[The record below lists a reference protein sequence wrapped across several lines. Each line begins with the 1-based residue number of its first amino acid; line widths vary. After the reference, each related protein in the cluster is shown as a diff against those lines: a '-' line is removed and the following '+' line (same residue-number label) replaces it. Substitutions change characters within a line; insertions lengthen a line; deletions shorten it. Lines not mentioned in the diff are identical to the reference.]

1 MIPEDFKQQLLNR
14 IDIVD
19 VVERYVPLRKAGQN
33 YVARCPFHSEKTPSF
48 SVSPAKQFYHCFGCG
63 AHGNAIGFVME
74 HAGLGYIDAIK
85 ELAGMAGLTVPD
97 ERPAAAVRQEAAVAQ
112 GLSEVLVAA
121 ARFYK
126 EQLKRSPPAIDYL
139 RKRGVSGE
147 MAAKFGLGY
156 APAGWQAL
164 AEVFADYRT
173 QATLKD
179 AGLVVDGDNGRR
191 YDRFRDRIMFPIT
204 DQRGNVI
211 GFGGRAFGDASQDGP
226 KYLNSPETALF
237 QKGQELFGLFQAR
250 QAIRKHGRVVVVE
263 GYMDVVSLHQHGV
276 DYSVATLGTS
286 TTPMH
291 VEKLLK
297 LADELFFC
305 FDGDDAGRKAAWRA
319 LENSLEHLADGKQLS
334 FMFFPEGEDPDSYV
348 RKCAQNDVWVADPL
362 SEFMARELCRR
373 VDLETAE
380 GRAKLLELAR
390 PLVKKV
396 AAPALA
402 LQLRRRFAK
411 LAEVSVAEMEEL
423 FGMRPVNAAA
433 RPLRAAGTSQRP
445 ASLSLTRWILQAIL
459 NDPALA
465 ARVDAEYLDT
475 SDRFYPALGHVLDLL
490 RAQPDVTARD
500 VGPVVLESVRGLPI
514 SGLVREAY
522 AEVLASGKEISA
534 DEFASAL
541 ADLRDRVRHR
551 RISELA
557 AKTERSAEETAELA
571 RLLQVLSAR
580 AKAPIAGS
588 TGSAEPMGSTG
599 PMTSSSTIGAPESV
613 ESRV

>member
-33 YVARCPFHSEKTPSF
+33 FVARCPFHNEKTPSF

-63 AHGNAIGFVME
+63 AHGNAISFVME
-74 HAGLGYIDAIK
+74 HGGLGYVEAVK

-97 ERPAAAVRQEAAVAQ
+97 DRPDAVARQESAVAQ
-112 GLSEVLVAA
+112 GLSEVLVIA

-126 EQLKRSPPAIDYL
+126 EQLKRSPAAIEYL
-139 RKRGVSGE
+139 KTRGVSGE

-156 APAGWQAL
+156 APAGWQGL
-164 AEVFADYRT
+164 AEVFPDYKT
-173 QATLKD
+173 QSTLKD
-179 AGLVVDGDNGRR
+179 AGLVVEGDNGRR

-211 GFGGRAFGDASQDGP
+211 GFGGRSFGDAAQDGP
-226 KYLNSPETALF
+226 KYLNSPETGLF

-250 QAIRKHGRVVVVE
+250 QAIRKFGRVVVVE

-291 VEKLLK
+291 IEKLLK

-305 FDGDDAGRKAAWRA
+305 FDGDAAGRKAAWRA
-319 LENSLEHLADGKQLS
+319 LENSLEHLVDGKQLS

-348 RKCAQNDVWVADPL
+348 RKCAENDVWVADPL
-362 SEFMARELCRR
+362 SEFMARELIRQ

-380 GRAKLLELAR
+380 GRAKLLELAK
-390 PLVKKV
+390 PLIKKV
-396 AAPALA
+396 RAPALA

-411 LAEVSVAEMEEL
+411 LAEVSVPEMETL
-423 FGMRPVNAAA
+423 YGVRPVNLAA
-433 RPLRAAGTSQRP
+433 RPRRVAEAPQRP
-445 ASLSLTRWILQAIL
+445 ATLSLTRWILQAIL
-459 NDPALA
+459 NDPSLA
-465 ARVDAEYLDT
+465 GRVDANHLDT
-475 SDRFYPALGHVLDLL
+475 SDRFYPALRHVLELL
-490 RAQPDVTARD
+490 HQQPGVTARD
-500 VGPVVLESVRGLPI
+500 VGPVVLESVRGQAI
-514 SGLVREAY
+514 SRLVREAY
-522 AEVLASGKEISA
+522 AEVLASESEVSA
-534 DEFASAL
+534 DEFASAI
-541 ADLRDRVRHR
+541 ADLSDRVRHQ

-557 AKTERSAEETAELA
+557 AKSGRSAEETAELA
-571 RLLQVLSAR
+571 RLLRLLSKR
-580 AKAPIAGS
+580 AKDP
-588 TGSAEPMGSTG
+588 TVP
-599 PMTSSSTIGAPESV
+599 V

>member
-19 VVERYVPLRKAGQN
+19 VVERSVPLRKAGQN
-33 YVARCPFHSEKTPSF
+33 YVARCPFHNEKTPSF

-63 AHGNAIGFVME
+63 AHGNAISFVME
-74 HAGLGYIDAIK
+74 HGGLGYVEAVK
-85 ELAGMAGLTVPD
+85 ELAGMVGLAVPD
-97 ERPAAAVRQEAAVAQ
+97 ERPAAVVREESAAAQ
-112 GLSEVLVAA
+112 GLTEVLVAA

-126 EQLKRSPPAIDYL
+126 DQLKRFPPAIEYL
-139 RKRGVSGE
+139 KKRGVSGE

-164 AEVFADYRT
+164 SEVFPDYKT
-173 QATLKD
+173 QSAIHD
-179 AGLVVDGDNGRR
+179 AGLVVEGENGRR

-211 GFGGRAFGDASQDGP
+211 GFGGRSFGDAASDGP

-250 QAIRKHGRVVVVE
+250 QAIRKRGRVVVVE

-348 RKCAQNDVWVADPL
+348 RKCAENDVWVADPL
-362 SEFMARELCRR
+362 SEFMTRELSRR

-380 GRAKLLELAR
+380 GRAKLLDLAK

-411 LAEVSVAEMEEL
+411 LADVSVPEMEAL
-423 FGMRPVNAAA
+423 YGVRSVGFAAA
-433 RPLRAAGTSQRP
+433 PRRVAAAPQRP
-445 ASLSLTRWILQAIL
+445 GTLSLTRWILQAIL
-459 NDPALA
+459 NDPSLA
-465 ARVDAEYLDT
+465 GRLDGDQLDT
-475 SDRFYPALGHVLDLL
+475 SDRYYPALKHVLDLL
-490 RAQPDVTARD
+490 HEQPGVTARD
-500 VGPVVLESVRGLPI
+500 VGPIVLESVRGQAI
-514 SGLVREAY
+514 SRLVREAY
-522 AEVLASGKEISA
+522 ADVLASEKEISA

-541 ADLRDRVRHR
+541 ADLSDRVRHR

-557 AKTERSAEETAELA
+557 AMPGRSTEETAELA
-571 RLLQVLSAR
+571 RLLKLLSVR
-580 AKAPIAGS
+580 AKDP
-588 TGSAEPMGSTG
+588 T
-599 PMTSSSTIGAPESV
+599 ESV

>member
-33 YVARCPFHSEKTPSF
+33 YVARCPFHNEKTPSF

-85 ELAGMAGLTVPD
+85 DLASMAGMTVPD
-97 ERPAAAVRQEAAVAQ
+97 ERPAVAVRQEHAAAQ
-112 GLSEVLVAA
+112 DLSEVLVAA

-126 EQLKRSPPAIDYL
+126 EQLKQSPPAIEYL
-139 RKRGVSGE
+139 KQRGVSGE

-156 APAGWQAL
+156 APAGWQSL
-164 AEVFADYRT
+164 AEVFPDYRA
-173 QATLKD
+173 QSTLRD
-179 AGLVVDGDNGRR
+179 AGLVVEGENGRR
-191 YDRFRDRIMFPIT
+191 YDRFRDRIIFPIT

-211 GFGGRAFGDASQDGP
+211 GFGGRAFGDAGQEGP

-305 FDGDDAGRKAAWRA
+305 FDGDAAGRKAAWRA
-319 LENSLEHLADGKQLS
+319 LENSLEQLADGKQLS

-348 RKCAQNDVWVADPL
+348 RKCAENDVWRADPL
-362 SEFMARELCRR
+362 SEFMTRELSRQ

-380 GRAKLLELAR
+380 GRAKLLQLAK
-390 PLVKKV
+390 PLVKRV

-411 LAEVSVAEMEEL
+411 LADVSVPEMEEL
-423 FGMRPVNAAA
+423 YGVRPVSFAA
-433 RPLRAAGTSQRP
+433 RPRRPVDAARQPTM
-445 ASLSLTRWILQAIL
+445 LSLTRWILQAIL
-459 NDPALA
+459 NEPSLVGRIESDH
-465 ARVDAEYLDT
+465 LDT
-475 SDRFYPALGHVLDLL
+475 SDRFYPALTHVLDLL
-490 RAQPDVTARD
+490 REQPGLTARD
-500 VGPVVLESVRGLPI
+500 VGPAVLESVRGLPI
-514 SGLVREAY
+514 SRLVREAY
-522 AEVLASGKEISA
+522 AEVLASEKEISA

-551 RISELA
+551 RISDLA
-557 AKTERSAEETAELA
+557 AKASRTAEEAAELA
-571 RLLQVLSAR
+571 QLLQLLSAR
-580 AKAPIAGS
+580 AKDPTEAVG
-588 TGSAEPMGSTG
+588 
-599 PMTSSSTIGAPESV
+599 
-613 ESRV
+613 SRV

>member
-19 VVERYVPLRKAGQN
+19 VVERYVSLRKAGQN

-74 HAGLGYIDAIK
+74 HAGLGYVDAVK
-85 ELAGMAGLTVPD
+85 ELAGMAGMTVPD
-97 ERPAAAVRQEAAVAQ
+97 ERPAGIVRQEAAAAQ
-112 GLSEVLVAA
+112 GISEVLVAA

-126 EQLKRSPPAIDYL
+126 EQLKRSPAAIDYL
-139 RKRGVSGE
+139 RKRSVSGE

-164 AEVFADYRT
+164 AEVFSDYAT
-173 QATLKD
+173 QSTLKD
-179 AGLVVDGDNGRR
+179 AGLVVDAENGRR
-191 YDRFRDRIMFPIT
+191 YDRFRDRVMFPIT

-211 GFGGRAFGDASQDGP
+211 GFGGRVFGEASQDGP

-319 LENSLEHLADGKQLS
+319 LENSLEHLVDGKQLS

-348 RKCAQNDVWVADPL
+348 RKCAETDIWVAVPL
-362 SEFMARELCRR
+362 SEFMARELSGQ
-373 VDLETAE
+373 VDLETVE
-380 GRAKLLELAR
+380 GRAKLLELAK
-390 PLVKKV
+390 PLVRKV
-396 AAPALA
+396 LAPALA

-411 LAEVSVAEMEEL
+411 LAEVSVPEMEEL
-423 FGMRPVNAAA
+423 YG
-433 RPLRAAGTSQRP
+433 LRAVSAAPSSRARRETGVAPRP
-445 ASLSLTRWILQAIL
+445 ATLSLTRWILQAVL

-465 ARVDAEYLDT
+465 VRIDADHLDA
-475 SDRFYPALGHVLDLL
+475 SDRFYPALRHVLDLL
-490 RAQPDVTARD
+490 RVQPGVTVRD

-522 AEVLASGKEISA
+522 AEVLASEKEISA

-541 ADLRDRVRHR
+541 ADLRDRVQQR

-557 AKTERSAEETAELA
+557 AKAGRSAEETAELA
-571 RLLQVLSAR
+571 LLLKRLSER
-580 AKAPIAGS
+580 AKGGS
-588 TGSAEPMGSTG
+588 IGQISLVG
-599 PMTSSSTIGAPESV
+599 PTESI